1 MSTEEN
7 SFNVTGKVERIDTFT
22 TKGGKDIHTLVIGTG
37 GQYPQ
42 LIPIKILGRLAE
54 RIDEWHK
61 GDVLAIAGR
70 LGGRD
75 WNGKVYGDNVA
86 TNVEV
91 ISEAQRELPATGNPA
106 SPPPGDDDVPF

>member
-1 MSTEEN
+1 MTHEEN

-22 TKGGKDIHTLVIGTG
+22 TKGGKDIHTIVIGTG

-42 LIPIKILGRLAE
+42 LIPIKILGRLAD

-86 TNVEV
+86 TSVEV
-91 ISEAQRELPATGNPA
+91 IAAGKGEAPKGNEELPP
-106 SPPPGDDDVPF
+106 DDDGSNVPF